1 MERIS
6 SNGTLFIKLFLPLF
20 WAVFFGLFTIV
31 IFAYNSAYYGT
42 IPGLPFRIGTFLFYA
57 AGLTFLYFT
66 FFQLKRVEVNNKQL
80 YVTDYFKHV
89 KYPLK
94 EVAHF
99 EERFLLF
106 FSLGVITLKAKGSF
120 GKTIP
125 FIIARANYDHFW
137 EQNPNWHRK
146 LRTTTAEIVE
156 IDPTS

>member
-6 SNGTLFIKLFLPLF
+6 SNGTLFLKLFLPLF

-31 IFAYNSAYYGT
+31 IFAYNSPYYGT

-57 AGLTFLYFT
+57 SGLTILYLT
-66 FFQLKRVEVNNKQL
+66 IFQLKRVEVNSKQL

-106 FSLGVITLKAKGSF
+106 FSIGIITLKAAGSF
-120 GKTIP
+120 GKTVP
-125 FIIARANYDHFW
+125 FIISRANYDKFW

-146 LRTTTAEIVE
+146 LRTTEEEPVE
-156 IDPTS
+156 SETT